1 MSSYN
6 NIILENFS
14 ESSRLLLLFGLKQVE
29 SIGQIAEAIVRI
41 YQHGGK
47 VIFCGNGGSAAEAE
61 HLCAEMIGRFKMQRN
76 PLPAIALTGN
86 SSTTTAISN
95 DLGYSELFARQ
106 IQGLAQPGDLLIAMS
121 TSGHSPN
128 ILNAIETAK
137 NKKVFTVGW
146 TGLGGTELEQKVDLA
161 LVVPSHDTPRIQEA
175 HLVAGH
181 IICSLVEL
189 TLYGESNV

>member
-6 NIILENFS
+6 NIILEHFS

-29 SIGQIAEAIVRI
+29 AIGKIAETIVRI

-61 HLCAEMIGRFKMQRN
+61 HLCAEFVGRFKLQRN
-76 PLPAIALTGN
+76 FLPAIALTSN
-86 SSTTTAISN
+86 SAITTAIAN
-95 DLGYSELFARQ
+95 DLDYSEVFARQ
-106 IQGLAQPGDLLIAMS
+106 IQGLAQPGDLLIALS

-128 ILNAIETAK
+128 ILRAVETAK
-137 NKKVFTVGW
+137 AKKVLTAGW
-146 TGLGGTELEQKVDLA
+146 TGLGGNELEQMVDLA
-161 LVVPSHDTPRIQEA
+161 LVVPSFDTPRIQEA

-189 TLYGESNV
+189 TLYGETNV